1 MHKNILSVLT
11 LGIVMLL
18 TGCNSSKEYPENTI
32 NPEIQQILSEHL
44 SVAADKYQTKSVV
57 GIIMETKT
65 GNIIARVNP
74 EASLDLYEFG
84 SVFKIFNTAMAIEN
98 GLVDKKYTVNEP
110 YDIRDESGNLIL
122 KIQDVPSFKAPA
134 PQISASDIM
143 KHSCNVGSAQ
153 IALDLPK
160 GAQQEFFERV
170 HFDRKLDLDFG
181 TTRYPILPEKWSVA
195 NRAKAS
201 FGDGLFVSSVHM
213 IAAVNAMVND
223 GVYVYPTTNKC
234 TKAPKSERIINKS
247 TSEKLRNILR
257 GVSEELSGKNAAVNG
272 VSIATKTAS
281 TNKMTDGKINKD
293 KIVTVATMVFPADK
307 PQYTMLIVFD
317 EPSATDVSFGWKTAA
332 WNVVPVSGK
341 ILKDIVPILIK

>member
-11 LGIVMLL
+11 LGIVVLL
-18 TGCNSSKEYPENTI
+18 TGCNNSKEYPENTI

-65 GNIIARVNP
+65 GNIIAQVNP

-110 YDIRDESGNLIL
+110 YDIRDKNGNLIL
-122 KIQDVPSFKAPA
+122 KIQDIPSFKAPV
-134 PQISASDIM
+134 PQISAPDIM

-201 FGDGLFVSSVHM
+201 FGDGLFISPVHLV
-213 IAAVNAMVND
+213 AAVNAMAND
-223 GVYVYPTTNKC
+223 GVYVYPKTNKS
-234 TKAPKSERIINKS
+234 TETQKSERVISRSASKKIR
-247 TSEKLRNILR
+247 EIMYA
-257 GVSEELSGKNAAVNG
+257 VSEEISGKGAIINNVK
-272 VSIATKTAS
+272 VSAKTAS
-281 TNKMTDGKINKD
+281 T
-293 KIVTVATMVFPADK
+293 
-307 PQYTMLIVFD
+307 
-317 EPSATDVSFGWKTAA
+317 
-332 WNVVPVSGK
+332 
-341 ILKDIVPILIK
+341 